1 MTDEER
7 NEQNEE
13 QDEERSEDEGSSS
26 GDDAEAKSGD
36 DTESSSGDD
45 SGDDDS
51 GDDDSGDDDSGDE
64 AEGKSEDQTSGSGDD
79 DSGDD
84 DSSDDDE
91 DESGNGN
98 KSKTSVSDVMSE
110 DPQSVEPG
118 DSIED
123 AAKKMKEADT
133 GALLVIDGDDL
144 KGIVTDRDIVVNAI
158 AEGNTDA
165 SVEDVCSTDT
175 TTIEPDAS
183 LGDAIELMRENKVRR
198 LPVVGEDGEVAGIV
212 SLGDLAIEADD
223 DSALK
228 EISAAESNA

>member
-13 QDEERSEDEGSSS
+13 QDEERSEDEGSE
-26 GDDAEAKSGD
+26 GGGDAEASSED
-36 DTESSSGDD
+36 QTSSSSGDD

-51 GDDDSGDDDSGDE
+51 GDDDSRGDE
-64 AEGKSEDQTSGSGDD
+64 GSSGG
-79 DSGDD
+79 G
-84 DSSDDDE
+84 
-91 DESGNGN
+91 GG
-98 KSKTSVSDVMSE
+98 TTVGDVMTE
-110 DPQSVEPG
+110 NPQSVEPG

-133 GALLVIDGDDL
+133 GALLVVDGDDL

-165 SVEDVCSTDT
+165 TVEDVASTDA

-183 LGDAIELMRENKVRR
+183 LGDAIQLMRDNKVRR
-198 LPVVGEDGEVAGIV
+198 LPVVGGDGEPVGIV

-228 EISAAESNA
+228 EISAAKPNA

>member
-7 NEQNEE
+7 NEEQNEE
-13 QDEERSEDEGSSS
+13 RDDEERSDDDS
-26 GDDAEAKSGD
+26 GDDAEASSEDQTSGQDDDESGD
-36 DTESSSGDD
+36 
-45 SGDDDS
+45 DDDS
-51 GDDDSGDDDSGDE
+51 GDEASASGDDDSGDE
-64 AEGKSEDQTSGSGDD
+64 D
-79 DSGDD
+79 DSS
-84 DSSDDDE
+84 SSDDDE
-91 DESGNGN
+91 DSGGGTT
-98 KSKTSVSDVMSE
+98 TSVSEVMTK

-123 AAKKMKEADT
+123 AAKKMKEAET
-133 GALLVIDGDDL
+133 GALLVVDGDEL

-175 TTIEPDAS
+175 TTIDSDAT

-198 LPVVGEDGEVAGIV
+198 LPVIENDEPVGIV
-212 SLGDLAIEADD
+212 SLGDLAIEADN

-228 EISAAESNA
+228 EISQAEANA